1 MDIPK
6 LIGRRNLLTAGSLS
20 LVAPA
25 LGAAAQPAAAAGH
38 KEAAIFNLWVISDAH
53 IGTDKAMSEA
63 VQHGMVGFTPP
74 PVHAESMAE
83 ALRQSEEGSAIGGT
97 PIPWDIAL
105 NLGDYA
111 GFWDAPEDEQGREIV
126 RQYSVLKQH
135 RREQIYNIA
144 GNHDASTHGIPSS
157 EGKEANWWF
166 RKWADPLGEHPETSL
181 VDNAKRPYPINGTWE
196 RTPSSSATSVC

>member
-38 KEAAIFNLWVISDAH
+38 KEAAIFKLWVISDAH

-63 VQHGMVGFTPP
+63 VQHGVVGFTPP

-97 PIPWDIAL
+97 PIPWAL
-105 NLGDYA
+105 
-111 GFWDAPEDEQGREIV
+111 RST
-126 RQYSVLKQH
+126 SVTM
-135 RREQIYNIA
+135 RASGMRPRMNRVERSS
-144 GNHDASTHGIPSS
+144 GN
-157 EGKEANWWF
+157 
-166 RKWADPLGEHPETSL
+166 
-181 VDNAKRPYPINGTWE
+181 
-196 RTPSSSATSVC
+196 TPS

>member
-38 KEAAIFNLWVISDAH
+38 KEAAIFKLWVISDAH

-74 PVHAESMAE
+74 PVHPESMAE

-97 PIPWDIAL
+97 CIPWDIAL

-111 GFWDAPEDEQGREIV
+111 DFWGRA
-126 RQYSVLKQH
+126 R
-135 RREQIYNIA
+135 
-144 GNHDASTHGIPSS
+144 G
-157 EGKEANWWF
+157 
-166 RKWADPLGEHPETSL
+166 
-181 VDNAKRPYPINGTWE
+181 
-196 RTPSSSATSVC
+196 